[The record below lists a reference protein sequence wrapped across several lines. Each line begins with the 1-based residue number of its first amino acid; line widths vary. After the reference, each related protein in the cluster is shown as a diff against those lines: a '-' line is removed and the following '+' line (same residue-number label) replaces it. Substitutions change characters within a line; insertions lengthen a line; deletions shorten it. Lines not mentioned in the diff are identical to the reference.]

1 MDSKAYQKG
10 IHYSRHCK
18 GIHRN
23 LKAFQR
29 EFTIIGIPRE
39 FIWIP
44 RHSRG
49 ILLRIR
55 MESVRIP
62 RHSKRVFTTVRIVRE
77 FIEISTHS
85 KGHFAS
91 YGNSRRR
98 EREGRAMSGQCVP
111 KWPFRV
117 DESVILY
124 ENGRFVQ
131 TRARGTGNVREY
143 GCFA

>member
-1 MDSKAYQKG
+1 MLAFTRAPKELTRILKHSKEISVGMPREFIGISRHSKGILLRIQWNSKAYQKG

-55 MESVRIP
+55 MESMRIP
-62 RHSKRVFTTVRIVRE
+62 RHSQKVFTIVGIVSE
-77 FIEISTHS
+77 FIEISRHS

-91 YGNSRRR
+91 
-98 EREGRAMSGQCVP
+98 
-111 KWPFRV
+111 
-117 DESVILY
+117 
-124 ENGRFVQ
+124 
-131 TRARGTGNVREY
+131 
-143 GCFA
+143 

>member
-1 MDSKAYQKG
+1 MEFIGHLRRTKGISVGIPREFIGISRHSKGILLRIQWNHMDSKAYQKG

-55 MESVRIP
+55 MESMRIP
-62 RHSKRVFTTVRIVRE
+62 RHSQKVFTIVGIVSE
-77 FIEISTHS
+77 FIEISRHS

-91 YGNSRRR
+91 
-98 EREGRAMSGQCVP
+98 
-111 KWPFRV
+111 
-117 DESVILY
+117 
-124 ENGRFVQ
+124 
-131 TRARGTGNVREY
+131 
-143 GCFA
+143 

>member
-1 MDSKAYQKG
+1 MEFIGHIRHTKGISVGIPREFIGISRHSKGILLRIQWNSKAYQKG

-77 FIEISTHS
+77 FIEILRHS

-91 YGNSRRR
+91 
-98 EREGRAMSGQCVP
+98 
-111 KWPFRV
+111 
-117 DESVILY
+117 
-124 ENGRFVQ
+124 
-131 TRARGTGNVREY
+131 
-143 GCFA
+143 

>member
-1 MDSKAYQKG
+1 MEFIGHLRHTKG
-10 IHYSRHCK
+10 ISVIRDPK

-23 LKAFQR
+23 LAAFQR
-29 EFTIIGIPRE
+29 DFAEDPME

-55 MESVRIP
+55 MESMRIP

-77 FIEISTHS
+77 FIEISRHS

-91 YGNSRRR
+91 
-98 EREGRAMSGQCVP
+98 
-111 KWPFRV
+111 
-117 DESVILY
+117 
-124 ENGRFVQ
+124 
-131 TRARGTGNVREY
+131 
-143 GCFA
+143 

>member
-29 EFTIIGIPRE
+29 EFTIIIRHPKGIHMDSKALQRDFTEDPN
-39 FIWIP
+39 
-44 RHSRG
+44 G
-49 ILLRIR
+49 I
-55 MESVRIP
+55 
-62 RHSKRVFTTVRIVRE
+62 HKDSKAFQRVFITVSIVRE

-111 KWPFRV
+111 KWPFRE

-124 ENGRFVQ
+124 ENCRF
-131 TRARGTGNVREY
+131 A
-143 GCFA
+143 